1 MPDWQSR
8 ALCAQVDPELWFP
21 EKGQT
26 AQALAAKRIC
36 RRCPVQAQCLAAAL
50 AGQEQDGIWGA
61 LTYYERLEFG
71 VPQPGRQL
79 DSARAHARL
88 LTSLPVP
95 EAARELGVS
104 ERTVHR
110 WRVALQE
117 AS

>member
-1 MPDWQSR
+1 MGDWQSR

-36 RRCPVQAQCLAAAL
+36 RRCPVRVPCLADAL
-50 AGQEQDGIWGA
+50 AGQEQDGIWGG
-61 LTYYERLEFG
+61 LTYYERLDLA
-71 VPQPGRQL
+71 VPLPGRRL
-79 DSARAHARL
+79 ASARAHARL
-88 LTSLPVP
+88 LTALPVP